1 MKAIVYLKVLRNTL
15 STIYYKIYIQVKCLE
30 ESLAHS
36 KYSIDD
42 INITAKCGYFE
53 GNRVEKSF

>member
-53 GNRVEKSF
+53 GNRVE